1 MSTFRLVN
9 GEYSLDL
16 TLDEAHILINLAEQ
30 LLELLGEGD
39 FSHHYTSDDPFAQ
52 IMASLGGEHFGSE
65 IAPPE
70 DDVLKRL
77 LPNAYADP
85 ESSADFRRYTEQSIR
100 SKKIAILREIREEL
114 STIVDSDRAGEIN
127 DLDPD
132 SWLLGINDLHLA
144 LAVRLDVD
152 ENSFELFESLSDE
165 EPQKAIFAVYFWLG
179 WLQESLLEILDLHS

>member
-1 MSTFRLVN
+1 MSAFEFIN
-9 GEYSLDL
+9 GEYALELS
-16 TLDEAHILINLAEQ
+16 LDEAHILINLAEQ

-52 IMASLGGEHFGSE
+52 IMSSLGGEHFGSE
-65 IAPPE
+65 VAPPE

-85 ESSADFRRYTEQSIR
+85 ESSADFRRYTEQAIR
-100 SKKIAILREIREEL
+100 SKKIEILRQIRGEL
-114 STIVDSDRAGEIN
+114 SPIVDSDKPGQIT
-127 DLDPD
+127 DLDAD
-132 SWLLGINDLHLA
+132 TWLLGINDLHLA

-165 EPQKAIFAVYFWLG
+165 DPQKAIFAVYFWLG
-179 WLQESLLEILDLHS
+179 WLQESLLRLLDPRS

>member
-1 MSTFRLVN
+1 MSTFEMIN

-52 IMASLGGEHFGSE
+52 LMSSLGAGSFGSE

-70 DDVLKRL
+70 DEVLKRL

-85 ESSADFRRYTEQSIR
+85 ESSADFRRYTEQTIR
-100 SKKIAILREIREEL
+100 SKKIATLREMREEL
-114 STIVDSDRAGEIN
+114 STIVDSDQEGTIT
-127 DLDPD
+127 DLNADI
-132 SWLLGINDLHLA
+132 WLIGINDLRLA
-144 LAVRLDVD
+144 LSVRLDID
-152 ENSFELFESLSDE
+152 EASFDLFESLPDE
-165 EPQKAIFAVYFWLG
+165 DPQKAIYAVYFWLG
-179 WLQESLLEILDLHS
+179 WLQESLLHILNPS